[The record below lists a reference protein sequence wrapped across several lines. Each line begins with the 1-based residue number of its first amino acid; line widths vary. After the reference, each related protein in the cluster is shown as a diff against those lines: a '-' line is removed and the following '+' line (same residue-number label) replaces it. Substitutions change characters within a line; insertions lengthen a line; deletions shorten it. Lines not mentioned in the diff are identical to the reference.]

1 MYAVLLHLRIK
12 ARLPSVE
19 AKYYTWSNL
28 GDETIQVWSVR
39 HYLRPQMPWLLSDRV
54 ALSLNVV
61 SQTCK
66 IWKEPKLGWN
76 QRILKLLKKCWTK
89 IILSTNIFQFGA
101 TKYWKSG
108 SVGKSVKVSLE
119 ETRTWHNAT
128 LRCASSKIRIN
139 RQIYCHIDFAEPLM
153 QPSKINI
160 NLQTYLPIDFAPP
173 LLQLV
178 ICPPV
183 R

>member
-1 MYAVLLHLRIK
+1 MYAVLLHSRIK

-54 ALSLNVV
+54 ASSLNVV

-66 IWKEPKLGWN
+66 IGKESELGWN

-128 LRCASSKIRIN
+128 LRCAPSKIRIN
-139 RQIYCHIDFAEPLM
+139 RQIYCHLDVAEYLM
-153 QPSKINI
+153 QVCDVPTK
-160 NLQTYLPIDFAPP
+160 
-173 LLQLV
+173 
-178 ICPPV
+178 
-183 R
+183 